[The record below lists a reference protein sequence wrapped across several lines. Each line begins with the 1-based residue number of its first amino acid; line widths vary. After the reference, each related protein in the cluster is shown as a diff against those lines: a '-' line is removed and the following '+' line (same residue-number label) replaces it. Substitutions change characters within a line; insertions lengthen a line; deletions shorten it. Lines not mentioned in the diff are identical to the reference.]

1 MALLQDNDAR
11 FKGIEKKIGMF
22 VILAIVGILLTVLAI
37 GVHRGVFTPKTPL
50 HFITDSGQSLDA
62 GMAVKLSGFKI
73 GQVDKLELTEQAQ
86 VRVTLSVEDKYMP
99 WVRTDS
105 KARLMKEN
113 VIGANFIEITPGKEP
128 ARPLASGSPIT
139 FERERGLGQVVD
151 ELYAQVQPLIEDL
164 KRVVRRADTLLAG
177 LPATQQKLDTAII
190 SATKNLDNL
199 EKVTASDLPAITKRG
214 RETLDGA
221 KKVVDS
227 VSRTWPI
234 RGHIKEPQI
243 EALPVDSYEAANPPK
258 QK

>member
-1 MALLQDNDAR
+1 MALLQDNDTR
-11 FKGIEKKIGMF
+11 FKGIEKKIGLF
-22 VILAIVGILLTVLAI
+22 VLVAIAGILLTVLAI
-37 GVHRGVFTPKTPL
+37 GVHQGVFTPKTRL
-50 HFITDSGQSLDA
+50 HFTTDSGQSLDT

-73 GQVDKLELTEQAQ
+73 GVVDKIELTEQARVQ
-86 VRVTLSVEDKYMP
+86 VTISVADKYMP

-128 ARPLASGSPIT
+128 AQQLASGSSIT

-164 KRVVRRADTLLAG
+164 KRVARRADTLLAG

-214 RETLDGA
+214 RETLEGA

-234 RGHIKEPQI
+234 RGHIQEPQP
-243 EALPVDSYEAANPPK
+243 EMLPVDSYEAAKPPK
-258 QK
+258 PQ